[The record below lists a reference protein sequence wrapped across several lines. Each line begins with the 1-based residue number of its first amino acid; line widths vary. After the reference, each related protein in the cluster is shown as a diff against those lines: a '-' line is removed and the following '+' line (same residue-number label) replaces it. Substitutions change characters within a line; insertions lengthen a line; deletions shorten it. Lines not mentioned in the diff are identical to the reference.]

1 MPGRSKSNGIVHP
14 GKRSAKRTHRSSMQ
28 LLTQFIDP
36 VDAAAVKARLVDAGI
51 MVKSKSVD
59 PHIIQPSKSG
69 SQRIGLWIVFDDQFD
84 DAVQLLQDPDHVPQR
99 VISRDKMRALES
111 SVTKPANS
119 RLLIIGIAAGM
130 LGFILYLTIK
140 ALE

>member
-1 MPGRSKSNGIVHP
+1 
-14 GKRSAKRTHRSSMQ
+14 MQ

-36 VDAAAVKARLVDAGI
+36 VDAAAAKARLADAGI

-99 VISRDKMRALES
+99 VISRDEMRAHES
-111 SVTKPANS
+111 SATKPANS

-130 LGFILYLTIK
+130 LGFILYLAIK

>member
-1 MPGRSKSNGIVHP
+1 
-14 GKRSAKRTHRSSMQ
+14 MQ

-36 VDAAAVKARLVDAGI
+36 VDAAAAKARLADAGI

-69 SQRIGLWIVFDDQFD
+69 SQRIGLWVVFDDQFD
-84 DAVQLLQDPDHVPQR
+84 DAVQLLQDPDHVPER
-99 VISRDKMRALES
+99 IISCDDMRALES
-111 SVTKPANS
+111 SATRPAKC
-119 RLLIIGIAAGM
+119 RLYIMVIAAGM
-130 LGFILYLTIK
+130 LGFILYLFIK

>member
-1 MPGRSKSNGIVHP
+1 
-14 GKRSAKRTHRSSMQ
+14 MQ

-36 VDAAAVKARLVDAGI
+36 VDAAAAKARLTDAGI

-69 SQRIGLWIVFDDQFD
+69 SQRIGLWIVFDDQFN

-99 VISRDKMRALES
+99 VISRDEMRTLELS
-111 SVTKPANS
+111 ATKSEKSWLPS
-119 RLLIIGIAAGM
+119 IVIAAGM
-130 LGFILYLTIK
+130 LGFILYLATK